1 MSREQT
7 EGGTNGDDFEVEG
20 YYYFTVMQGGI
31 KCKSLRAG
39 LINSKDPKHKLFCR
53 ETAFF
58 AIYVLF
64 QGYSIPLMI
73 VPIYICRCS
82 IMRTFKKYFL

>member
-31 KCKSLRAG
+31 MCASLRAG
-39 LINSKDPKHKLFCR
+39 LIDSTGSH
-53 ETAFF
+53 
-58 AIYVLF
+58 
-64 QGYSIPLMI
+64 Q
-73 VPIYICRCS
+73 
-82 IMRTFKKYFL
+82 

>member
-39 LINSKDPKHKLFCR
+39 LINSKDPKHSRNC
-53 ETAFF
+53 
-58 AIYVLF
+58 
-64 QGYSIPLMI
+64 
-73 VPIYICRCS
+73 ICRVFRDFS
-82 IMRTFKKYFL
+82 GVIFPYFDGS